1 MKRLR
6 WLLPPIIFGLLLTV
20 AVSTIASRATPQF
33 IPQSVNTGQHFLPPY
48 GEPRDRFGFDSGPL
62 SGYDVA
68 QLHAGWYS
76 NWSASLDPL
85 HPDQLVYV
93 QLIVLQSG
101 ANPHDPSQV
110 TTQPGPAAIA
120 QIAAAH
126 PGTLWLVGNEP
137 DSIYQGAPILP
148 EVYAVVYHDLYQYI
162 KGLDPAALIANGGI
176 VQVTPCR
183 LEYLDIVWDTYL
195 STYSEPLPVDVW
207 NIHAFILR
215 EVYSSWGAST
225 PPGVDPGCGID
236 YAVDDADD
244 MTIFWDNVRAM
255 RAWMKDKGYQDSPLI
270 ISEYGILW
278 PQWFAP
284 QYTSARVSQFMTQT
298 FDLFLYATDDDLGY
312 PADDFRLVQAWAWYS
327 LSDDEFYN
335 GYLFHGE
342 DKTLSPMGQAYGA
355 YTAALT
361 GTGYV
366 DLSAQL
372 VTARPVFT
380 SAVGQA
386 GSSGL
391 VTFSV
396 AVTGSIANLGRL
408 PVPDALA
415 RLELVP
421 LEGGDAGFV
430 YDAFYAV
437 PGRFEGVVGL
447 PPLTATLRAADRYE
461 LRLSLDPEN
470 QLDEPREWN
479 NVATATMDLRPDL
492 VPLTLTYRLD
502 GSGLQSGTLALTATI
517 RNQGS
522 WPSTAVSATV
532 YLETVPERTLEVPE
546 VFSVPPLAVDGKVS
560 IQATLDWPLPDHD
573 LYHLVLELDEGDGLP
588 EQNEDNNRRAQV
600 VAVDLST
607 TLSPTATTVLT
618 SASGAVQ
625 LVFPVGVVVAP
636 TQVRYKPLLLGDAD
650 VHGLRSSGVAFLL
663 TAVVDSQPAPLTFA
677 QPVAVT
683 WRYSDANVSA
693 LEEARLRLFALGEGG
708 LWRDAACQP
717 YQRDLDG
724 NRLTTAI
731 CHTGQFAFGNQYT
744 LYLPFIPREM
754 PALNSNQAPSPPT
767 PQPGRPGS
775 PLRLP

>member
-6 WLLPPIIFGLLLTV
+6 WLLPPVIFGLLLTV
-20 AVSTIASRATPQF
+20 AVGTIASRTAPQF
-33 IPQSVNTGQHFLPPY
+33 TPQSVNTGQHFLPPY

-76 NWSASLDPL
+76 NWSAGLDPL

-93 QLIVLQSG
+93 QLVRLQAG

-110 TTQPGPAAIA
+110 TTQPSREVIA
-120 QIAAAH
+120 QIATAH

-148 EVYAVVYHDLYQYI
+148 EVYAVVYHDLYEYI

-176 VQVTPCR
+176 VQPTPCR

-195 STYSEPLPVDVW
+195 TTYEEPLPVDLW
-207 NIHAFILR
+207 NIHAFVLR
-215 EVYSSWGAST
+215 EVYGSWGAST

-236 YAVDDADD
+236 YGVDAAGDP
-244 MTIFWDNVRAM
+244 TIFWDNVRAM
-255 RAWMKDKGYQDSPLI
+255 RGWMKAKGYQDKPLI

-284 QYTSARVSQFMTQT
+284 QYTPARVSHFMTQS
-298 FDLFLYATDDDLGY
+298 FDLFLNATDVDLGY
-312 PADDFRLVQAWAWYS
+312 PADDYRLVQAWAWYS

-335 GYLFHGE
+335 GYLFNSG

-361 GTGYV
+361 GTAYA

-372 VTARPVFT
+372 VAARPVFT
-380 SAVGQA
+380 GGLDADR
-386 GSSGL
+386 SGL

-396 AVTGSIANLGRL
+396 VLTGSVGNLGKL
-408 PVPDALA
+408 PAPAALT
-415 RLELVP
+415 RVELLP
-421 LEGGDAGFV
+421 HEGGGTVFV
-430 YDAFYAV
+430 HNTFYTV

-447 PPLTATLRAADRYE
+447 PPLTATLTAADRYA
-461 LRLSLDPEN
+461 LRLSLDPED
-470 QLDEPREWN
+470 QIDEPREWN
-479 NVATATMDLRPDL
+479 NVATTTLDLRPDL

-502 GSGLQSGTLALTATI
+502 GSSLQSGTLALTATVY
-517 RNQGS
+517 NQGG
-522 WPSTAVSATV
+522 WPSTAVSATI
-532 YLETVPERTLEVPE
+532 YLETVPDRTLEMPVI
-546 VFSVPPLAVDGKVS
+546 VSVPPLAVDGQVDLE
-560 IQATLDWPLPDHD
+560 ATLDWPLPDHD

-600 VAVDLST
+600 VPVDLNA
-607 TLSPTATTVLT
+607 TLLPATTTVLT

-625 LVFPVGVVVAP
+625 LAFPAGAVLTP
-636 TQVRYKPLLLGDAD
+636 TQVRYEPLLLEEAD
-650 VHGLRSSGVAFLL
+650 VPGLKNSAVAFALK
-663 TAVVDSQPAPLTFA
+663 AIVDGRSVPLTFA
-677 QPVAVT
+677 RPISVT
-683 WRYSDANVSA
+683 WRYSDASVGA
-693 LEEARLRLFALGEGG
+693 LDEARLRLFALGAGG
-708 LWRDAACQP
+708 LWREAACQP
-717 YQRDLDG
+717 YQRDLEG
-724 NRLTTAI
+724 NRLLTAI
-731 CHTGQFAFGNQYT
+731 CHTGRFTFGDQY
-744 LYLPFIPREM
+744 LWYLPFIPREM
-754 PALNSNQAPSPPT
+754 PASSSNQAPSPPT